1 MLGVAAR
8 RGVPV
13 AYVPGLVMRRAADL
27 YPGESKTDRRDAFVL
42 ADTGRTRRH
51 QVHWLDAGN
60 DELLEQLRV
69 LNGYDIDLAADGTRL
84 TNRLR
89 DALTGLSPALER
101 VLGPN
106 LHYPGARDLLARYP
120 TPQALAP
127 AGRGRIART
136 IRKRSPRVAKALTEA
151 VAEALDAQTVVV
163 PGSVAMGRVIAEVA
177 TELERTQQRRERLGA
192 EIGELFQAHPFGR
205 VLGSLP
211 GVGPRTGARMLAEI
225 GDISRFADGS
235 RLASYA
241 RLAPVTRQSGNSIRG
256 QTRSRRGN
264 HRLKNAMYLSAF
276 ASLRDPASRAFY
288 DRKRAEGKKHT
299 AAVIEAEALRPGV
312 EAVAPQDAPD
322 AVVGEANASPLG
334 TRQLGGDALRSEAGV
349 PQCEGDDALL
359 DDRAGGVGEAWRA
372 ALPGP
377 EHLETVALGLLLPA
391 VERGMVDAHR
401 PAGGTDAAELL
412 GEGDRTLAKAIQLVV
427 RGHGGLLAVPLH
439 TAG

>member
-1 MLGVAAR
+1 MTASAPAAFLWNEGETPEGVAVGTPDETTVWIGLDIGKTEHFADVLDEAGSPLFARAVANDKAAIEALLARAESFGSPALVVDQPGSLARLVLGVAAR

-69 LNGYDIDLAADGTRL
+69 LNGYDTDLAADATRL

-101 VLGPN
+101 VLGPK
-106 LHYPGARDLLARYP
+106 LHNAGARDLLARYP
-120 TPQALAP
+120 TPQALAT

-136 IRKRSPRVAKALTEA
+136 LRKRSPRLAAALTEA
-151 VAEALDAQTVVV
+151 VTGALDAQTVVV

-177 TELERTQQRRERLGA
+177 TELDRTQQRRERLGA
-192 EIGELFQAHPFGR
+192 EIGELFEAHPFGLI
-205 VLGSLP
+205 LGSLP

-225 GDISRFADGS
+225 GDISRFANGS

-241 RLAPVTRQSGNSIRG
+241 GLAPVTRQSGSSIRG

-276 ASLRDPASRAFY
+276 ASLRDPVSRAFY

-299 AAVIEAEALRPGV
+299 AAVICLARRRCDVILAM
-312 EAVAPQDAPD
+312 
-322 AVVGEANASPLG
+322 
-334 TRQLGGDALRSEAGV
+334 LRSREPYRAEEAPRHGS
-349 PQCEGDDALL
+349 
-359 DDRAGGVGEAWRA
+359 A
-372 ALPGP
+372 A
-377 EHLETVALGLLLPA
+377 A
-391 VERGMVDAHR
+391 
-401 PAGGTDAAELL
+401 
-412 GEGDRTLAKAIQLVV
+412 
-427 RGHGGLLAVPLH
+427 
-439 TAG
+439 